1 MMSTIWS
8 SAARTLH
15 IIQGVDHDVE
25 NTFPALSAGAAERT
39 EMIFNSWP
47 SPIGDTDWLSL
58 EAWRMDTNPSD
69 EMISATYFQPGQA

>member
-25 NTFPALSAGAAERT
+25 NTFPMISTATAERA
-39 EMIFNSWP
+39 EMMFNSWS
-47 SPIGDTDWLSL
+47 SPMGDSDWLSL
-58 EAWRMDTNPSD
+58 ETWRMDTNPSD
-69 EMISATYFQPGQA
+69 EMISTTYFQSSGT